1 MDAFEVIVRHE
12 PLPTLFR
19 LEDTPSRRLRVG
31 AVQCAWHRD
40 PAEHADVVRA
50 GVARAAAEGAR
61 VVLLQ
66 ELTLSPYFCVAPDV
80 QDALERYGESI
91 DEGPTIR
98 LAREMAARHGIDVH
112 ASLYERT
119 PDGRGFNTAICVDAG
134 GVLLS
139 RTRKTHIPEFEYYH
153 EDRYFEP
160 ADTDA
165 AVAEVAGA
173 QFAFPTCWDQW
184 FPELARALSMAGA
197 EVIVYPTAIGS
208 EPHVPDLDT
217 QPMWQQMIVA
227 NGLANATFMIAV
239 NRIGTEGPIT
249 FYGTSFI
256 SDPYGR
262 VVVQAPRDR
271 PAVLV
276 AELELSQRADWLSF
290 GLLYT
295 RRPARYSRLM
305 ESSDLGRPPG

>member
-1 MDAFEVIVRHE
+1 
-12 PLPTLFR
+12 
-19 LEDTPSRRLRVG
+19 
-31 AVQCAWHRD
+31 
-40 PAEHADVVRA
+40 
-50 GVARAAAEGAR
+50 
-61 VVLLQ
+61 
-66 ELTLSPYFCVAPDV
+66 
-80 QDALERYGESI
+80 
-91 DEGPTIR
+91 
-98 LAREMAARHGIDVH
+98 
-112 ASLYERT
+112 
-119 PDGRGFNTAICVDAG
+119 
-134 GVLLS
+134 
-139 RTRKTHIPEFEYYH
+139 
-153 EDRYFEP
+153 
-160 ADTDA
+160 
-165 AVAEVAGA
+165 
-173 QFAFPTCWDQW
+173 
-184 FPELARALSMAGA
+184 
-197 EVIVYPTAIGS
+197 
-208 EPHVPDLDT
+208 
-217 QPMWQQMIVA
+217 MWQQMIVA